1 MRAPIRSRL
10 LPLGALVAL
19 AVAAC
24 TPREREMPTIRTYSE
39 SFAFRITSDPM
50 PPRARETVLYRIVV
64 LDKETGQPVEGGEG
78 RIFANNKEGTSTW
91 DSFQQGREVGT
102 YYAKLRYVTAE
113 QWAVGIE
120 FRRDTLSTTRI
131 ERATDYQQEVGAA
144 AGP

>member
-1 MRAPIRSRL
+1 MTAQIRSRL
-10 LPLGALVAL
+10 VLLGAVVAL
-19 AVAAC
+19 AIAAC
-24 TPREREMPTIRTYSE
+24 APRERVMPTIRTYSE

-50 PPRARETVLYRIVV
+50 PPRARETVLYKIVV

-102 YYAKLRYVTAE
+102 YYAKLRFVTAE
-113 QWAVGIE
+113 QWAIGIE
-120 FRRDTLSTTRI
+120 FRRDSLPTTRI

-144 AGP
+144 VEP

>member
-1 MRAPIRSRL
+1 MRAQIRPRL
-10 LPLGALVAL
+10 LLLGAVVAL
-19 AVAAC
+19 VLAAC
-24 TPREREMPTIRTYSE
+24 APRERAMPTIKTYSE

-50 PPRARETVLYRIVV
+50 PPRARETILYKIVV

-102 YYAKLRYVTAE
+102 YYAKLRFVTAE

-120 FRRDTLSTTRI
+120 FRRDSLPTTRI
-131 ERATDYQQEVGAA
+131 ERATDYQQEVSAA
-144 AGP
+144 IEP